1 MSQTS
6 FEFKADANDSSPLYM
21 QIARK
26 LSDDVHNGRYQVD
39 QALPSER
46 VLSELLNVS
55 RVTARKAIDQLVDQ
69 GLVVRRRGSG
79 NYIAP
84 RIEQPLSNLTSFS
97 EQLQQRGHIPGSRW
111 LKRAIVTPTPEEQLS
126 LGLSP
131 YSKVAR
137 LERLRLA
144 DDVVMA
150 YEVSVLP
157 QTVLNDPNAVGNSL
171 YQYLDS
177 IGQSPA
183 RALQHIRAMNASA
196 ELAKQLGVPEGQ
208 AVLYI
213 TRIAYLESGEA
224 MELTHSYCHSDHY
237 DFVAEMRRATSST
250 AGRSNGDW
258 RRTLAICVR
267 AWRMSSWSAMPP
279 MQTRIA
285 CGGGPSTAKASLGT
299 TPMPV
304 ARRCAVNASRSHCSG
319 NFIHRWNASGAEA

>member
-6 FEFKADANDSSPLYM
+6 VEFKADEKDNSPLYM

-46 VLSELLNVS
+46 TLSELLNVS

-97 EQLQQRGHIPGSRW
+97 EQLQQRGHQPGSRW
-111 LKRAIVTPTPEEQLS
+111 LRRAIVTPSPDEQLS

-157 QTVLNDPNAVGNSL
+157 QTILADPEAVGASL

-177 IGQSPA
+177 IGKAPV
-183 RALQHIRAMNASA
+183 RALQHIRAMNATA
-196 ELAKQLGVPEGQ
+196 DLARQLGVSVGQ
-208 AVLYI
+208 ALLYI
-213 TRIAYLESGEA
+213 TRIAYLETGEA

-237 DFVAEMRRATSST
+237 DFVAEMRRA
-250 AGRSNGDW
+250 G
-258 RRTLAICVR
+258 
-267 AWRMSSWSAMPP
+267 
-279 MQTRIA
+279 
-285 CGGGPSTAKASLGT
+285 
-299 TPMPV
+299 
-304 ARRCAVNASRSHCSG
+304 
-319 NFIHRWNASGAEA
+319 